1 MAVRKLQEWYSSYE
15 CELRG
20 GERLES
26 VIPLLMVG
34 AGFLVIGFI
43 LGHNKGFSD
52 GFDYAVENSKE
63 VGEEVARN
71 IMKKGTLRIYKM
83 EKDGV
88 FKQVQETVE
97 EKPE

>member
-1 MAVRKLQEWYSSYE
+1 M
-15 CELRG
+15 
-20 GERLES
+20 ES
-26 VIPLLMVG
+26 VLPLIVVG

-88 FKQVQETVE
+88 FKQVEETVE
-97 EKPE
+97 EKPDSVEENR